1 MPLINFTMG
10 LLASVA
16 AVFIYLE
23 VVTVLVDL
31 ASPVVFTTELRS
43 WNPFINPVLKAVM
56 IVLVVIWYRRPWFGL
71 FTLFTP
77 DMWTSI
83 QWLVESV
90 VWKIVTSWLF
100 VPAVFGLVELIRLKK
115 NIFG

>member
-10 LLASVA
+10 LLAIVA

-23 VVTVLVDL
+23 VVTVLVDI

-43 WNPFINPVLKAVM
+43 WNPFVNPLLKIVM

-71 FTLFTP
+71 FTHFSK
-77 DMWTSI
+77 DMWISI
-83 QWLVESV
+83 QWLVRTKF
-90 VWKIVTSWLF
+90 WKVTTSWLF
-100 VPAVFGLVELIRLKK
+100 VPAVFALIELIRLKK
-115 NIFG
+115 RVFG

>member
-1 MPLINFTMG
+1 M
-10 LLASVA
+10 
-16 AVFIYLE
+16 
-23 VVTVLVDL
+23 
-31 ASPVVFTTELRS
+31 
-43 WNPFINPVLKAVM
+43 
-56 IVLVVIWYRRPWFGL
+56 
-71 FTLFTP
+71 
-77 DMWTSI
+77 SI